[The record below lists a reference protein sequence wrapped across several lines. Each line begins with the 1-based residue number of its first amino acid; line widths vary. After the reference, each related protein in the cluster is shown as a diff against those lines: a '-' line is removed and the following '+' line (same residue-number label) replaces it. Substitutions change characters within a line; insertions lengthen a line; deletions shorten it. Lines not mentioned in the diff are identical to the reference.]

1 MQNMNGHSIGFIGYG
16 NMAKAIA
23 ASFSGADGIT
33 SLGAY
38 DVNVKAADGNAVM
51 YDSAEKLI
59 AASDIVFLS
68 VKPQSAPDALAE
80 LDFSEKIVI
89 SIMAGTDIAKIASL
103 CCGATKIVR
112 VMPNLCARVGKSVSA
127 FCPSGLSEDEKQ
139 TVFEL
144 LSRFGLAAEFD
155 ESYFDV
161 ITGLTG
167 SSPAYTFRYARALTE
182 CGVRNGMTFEQAR
195 DLSLYCI
202 AGCMDVLASSS
213 SLEEMQT
220 MIDNVCSKGGTT
232 IEGIYVLNEG
242 NFDNLVMNAV
252 DAAIA
257 RSRELSG
264 KK

>member
-1 MQNMNGHSIGFIGYG
+1 MNDRKVGFIGYG

-23 ASFSGADGIT
+23 SSFVSAPGVSAIGAF
-33 SLGAY
+33 
-38 DVNVKAADGNAVM
+38 DVNANAADGTAKM
-51 YDSAEKLI
+51 YATAEQLI
-59 AASDIVFLS
+59 AASDVVFVS
-68 VKPQSAPDALAE
+68 VKPQSAAEALTG
-80 LDFSEKIVI
+80 LDFSGRIVI
-89 SIMAGTDIAKIASL
+89 SIMAGMSISAVSSL
-103 CCGATKIVR
+103 CRGADKIVR
-112 VMPNLCARVGKSVSA
+112 VMPNLCARVGKSVNA
-127 FCPSGLSEDEKQ
+127 YCPSGLTEEEKKE
-139 TVFEL
+139 VHEL
-144 LSRFGLAAEFD
+144 LSRFGLAAEFG
-155 ESYFDV
+155 EEFFDV

-242 NFDNLVMNAV
+242 NFDNLVINAV